1 MLPLS
6 LIYRGGP
13 GVVRADDGAR
23 RVLAHAC
30 GEYGVGGVGF
40 AGRRGPGFRTAWAG
54 QAQGVGYPEA
64 VRKWVV
70 LLIAAVVVI
79 AVVAVVLTQQSQQQA
94 RAEQV
99 DQWHQDLHAW
109 EESQA
114 EALAAPEGP
123 RSDERREGKEGGAR

>member
-13 GVVRADDGAR
+13 GLVRADDGAR

-40 AGRRGPGFRTAWAG
+40 AGRRGAGVRTAWDG

-64 VRKWVV
+64 VRKWGG

-79 AVVAVVLTQQSQQQA
+79 AGAAVVLTKRSRQQA
-94 RAEQV
+94 C
-99 DQWHQDLHAW
+99 H
-109 EESQA
+109 EEVV
-114 EALAAPEGP
+114 
-123 RSDERREGKEGGAR
+123 